1 MIRKELESLVNE
13 EFLNRNAKKGYES
26 ERQMAFYL
34 HRKFFENQDIHVLN
48 NLYIK
53 TLDGKGFFQID
64 HLIITKYCFVIVESK
79 TCNSH
84 LRFDK
89 NLQWS
94 CFQQTN
100 NKWIGTKSPM
110 VQAEMQGDALRS
122 VLQENRVALRSHF
135 LNKQGGFLTMPI
147 HTLVAISD
155 SGIIDYSTSNEEYC
169 KNVLK
174 ADLIPGR
181 ILEIYDS
188 YKNRDT
194 VKNFLLDKDP
204 GYVLPA
210 EDLEKT
216 VQYIISLHHVKPV
229 YRKIEEVQVPACEA
243 CKETYS
249 IGYNNTL
256 KQYELLCK
264 GCGSVKQMNYKCSKC
279 NGNLKIHKL
288 NETYVVG
295 CENCDSYGKMIG

>member
-1 MIRKELESLVNE
+1 MIRKELEPIVNE
-13 EFLNRNAKKGYES
+13 EFLDRNSRKGYES

-34 HRKFFENQDIHVLN
+34 HRKFFDNSEIHVIN

-53 TLDGKGFFQID
+53 ALDGKGFFQID
-64 HLIITKYCFVIVESK
+64 HLIATKYCFIVVESK

-94 CFQQTN
+94 CFQQTS

-210 EDLEKT
+210 KDLEKT
-216 VQYIISLHHVKPV
+216 IQFIISLHHVKPV
-229 YRKIEEVQVPACEA
+229 YRKIEEVPIPACEA
-243 CKETYS
+243 CKKRYS
-249 IGYNNTL
+249 IEYNPAL
-256 KQYELLCK
+256 KHYELLCK
-264 GCGSVKQMNYKCSKC
+264 GCGFIKQMNYKCSKC
-279 NGNLKIHKL
+279 QGVLKIRKL
-288 NETYVVG
+288 NNTFVVG
-295 CENCDSYGKMIG
+295 CRKCDTYGKLIE

>member
-1 MIRKELESLVNE
+1 MIRKELETLVNE

-64 HLIITKYCFVIVESK
+64 HLIVTKYCFVIVESK

-94 CFQQTN
+94 CFQQTT

-122 VLQENRVALRSHF
+122 VLQENRMALRGRF
-135 LNKQGGFLTMPI
+135 LNKQGGFLNMPI

-155 SGIIDYSTSNEEYC
+155 SGIIDYSSGNEEYC
-169 KNVLK
+169 TNVLK

-181 ILEIYDS
+181 ILEIYNS

-204 GYVLPA
+204 SYVLPA

-229 YRKIEEVQVPACEA
+229 YRKIEEIQIPTCEA
-243 CKETYS
+243 CKGIYS
-249 IGYNNTL
+249 IAYNNTL

-264 GCGSVKQMNYKCSKC
+264 GCGTVKQMNHKCPKC
-279 NGNLKIHKL
+279 QGDLKIHKL
-288 NETYVVG
+288 NNTFVVG
-295 CENCDSYGKMIG
+295 CEKCDIYGKLIG